1 MAQKI
6 QRVRADGGGVAGKK
20 PGARSRMPNANSLL
34 PKQDGRTVW
43 ARIMRDTLASLIAHC
58 GGDNFISDTR
68 RLVAR
73 RVAALEAELIF
84 AEDNFA
90 QARADGG
97 EPSPDMLDLYGR
109 LADRQRRLAD
119 ALGWDRDKKNAKD
132 ITPDLSDYLKSRTI
146 DHDDDPPP
154 INGRSPMQRVR
165 S

>member
-1 MAQKI
+1 MDQKLPK
-6 QRVRADGGGVAGKK
+6 VRADGGGVVGKK

-43 ARIMRDTLASLIAHC
+43 ARIMRDTLATLIAHC

-84 AEDNFA
+84 AEDKFA
-90 QARADGG
+90 QARADGA

-119 ALGWDRDKKNAKD
+119 ALGWDRDKNAKD
-132 ITPDLSDYLKSRTI
+132 ITPSLQDYLRSKTI
-146 DHDDDPPP
+146 DHDDDPPRG
-154 INGRSPMQRVR
+154 NGKGHHRVR
-165 S
+165 Q